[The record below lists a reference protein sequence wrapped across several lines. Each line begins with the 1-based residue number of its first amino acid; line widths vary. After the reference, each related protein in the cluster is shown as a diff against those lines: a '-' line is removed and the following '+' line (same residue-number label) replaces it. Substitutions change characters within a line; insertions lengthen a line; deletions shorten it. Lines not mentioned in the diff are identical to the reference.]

1 MFFTYIWRELRRR
14 HRQALLTALGLAV
27 GVGLVVAVT
36 AYAGGVSKA
45 QDQVLQSLYG
55 VGTDISV
62 TKTAQLDEGGPMQF
76 RMNPGSRAQQ
86 GEKFSRD
93 RLMSSPGQQSM
104 AATSVT
110 KVAGLD
116 GVAAA
121 AGALVLTSTHL
132 EGEFAQALSQG
143 GGASASSGQ
152 MPEPSASQ
160 APIQISSFS
169 LTGVDVSASGVGPL
183 TSSEVVS
190 GRSFASTDTKAGVA
204 LVDKAYA
211 KQESIELGDTVKV
224 GTKKFEVVG
233 IVTSTSGASSSNVY
247 IPLLWAQ
254 KLSDNAG
261 KVNQIYVRAES
272 ADQIAAV
279 KSEVKTALPKATVTT
294 SDDLADQVSGSL
306 SSASKLADTLGKWLA
321 VAALVAAFLVA
332 SLLTVSGVSRRI
344 REFGTLKALGWRS
357 RRIVGQVVGESFVVG
372 LIGGV
377 LGVAIGVLGARLI
390 AWFSPELQATVGS
403 AAANLPGGA
412 PGGGPGGMAGAMA
425 DAAQTVA
432 VQLTAPVS
440 LQLALIAVGLAI
452 AGGLLAG
459 TLGGWRAARLRPA
472 DALRRLD

>member
-1 MFFTYIWRELRRR
+1 
-14 HRQALLTALGLAV
+14 
-27 GVGLVVAVT
+27 
-36 AYAGGVSKA
+36 
-45 QDQVLQSLYG
+45 
-55 VGTDISV
+55 
-62 TKTAQLDEGGPMQF
+62 MQF
-76 RMNPGSRAQQ
+76 GMNPGSRDQQ
-86 GEKFSRD
+86 GERFSRD

-132 EGEFAQALSQG
+132 EGEFAEAFSQG
-143 GGASASSGQ
+143 GREAARRPGRCPSPRRRRRPSRSRRSRSPAWMSPPPGSALSPPARSCLDG
-152 MPEPSASQ
+152 PSR
-160 APIQISSFS
+160 P
-169 LTGVDVSASGVGPL
+169 P
-183 TSSEVVS
+183 TS
-190 GRSFASTDTKAGVA
+190 KAKVA

-279 KSEVKTALPKATVTT
+279 KSEVKTAMPKATVTT

-321 VAALVAAFLVA
+321 VAALIAAFLVA

-440 LQLALIAVGLAI
+440 VQLALIAVGLAI